1 MNFVN
6 LHIIILSNNIFINIL
21 DLNNKVKKIIS
32 MGLIGFRHRNKTI
45 LEGFEILILNCIE
58 FINEKKLFINN
69 LKLVSILYFRLK
81 VIKKLILH
89 IPINYCR
96 IIEKKN
102 YNGCRLKKK
111 KRQRSKLKIKIY
123 KQF

>member
-111 KRQRSKLKIKIY
+111 KKTKI
-123 KQF
+123 